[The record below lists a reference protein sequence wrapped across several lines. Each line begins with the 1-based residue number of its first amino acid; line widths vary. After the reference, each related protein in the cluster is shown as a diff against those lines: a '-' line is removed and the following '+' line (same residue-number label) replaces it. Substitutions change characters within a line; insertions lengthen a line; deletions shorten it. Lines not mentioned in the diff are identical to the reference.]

1 MLTDLGIMHRE
12 LGEFEKA
19 VADFRRASTVN
30 PRHENAMFNEGVVL
44 YYDLKRKN
52 EALKAWQRLLAVNPA
67 AHAPDGKAVAD
78 LIRQLQ

>member
-1 MLTDLGIMHRE
+1 
-12 LGEFEKA
+12 
-19 VADFRRASTVN
+19 
-30 PRHENAMFNEGVVL
+30 MFNEGVVL